1 MATSVKRTRT
11 YVAKPAELNPRWH
24 LFDASQAP
32 LGRLAVQIATIL
44 QGKHR
49 PTYTANINTGDFVVV
64 VNSAKAYTTGKK
76 REQKVYQSHSGYQGG
91 LKTVTLGKMLERTPN
106 RVIVQAVWGMLPK
119 TSMGR
124 HMLKR
129 MKVYAGPNHPHQAQ
143 ITGYA
148 PGPADTAGRATDS

>member
-1 MATSVKRTRT
+1 MATNVKRTRT

-24 LFDASQAP
+24 LFDASQMP

-49 PTYTANINTGDFVVV
+49 PIYTSNINTGDFVVV
-64 VNSAKAYTTGKK
+64 VNSARVHTTGKK
-76 REQKVYQSHSGYQGG
+76 REQKTYNWHSGYQGG
-91 LKTVTLGKMLERTPN
+91 LRSVPMDKMLERRPN
-106 RVIVQAVWGMLPK
+106 KVIEQAVWGMLPK
-119 TSMGR
+119 TTMGR

-129 MKVYAGPNHPHQAQ
+129 MKIYPGPDHPHQAQ

-148 PGPADTAGRATDS
+148 PETKAPGESA